1 MKRKSFLNFT
11 LSIRQKII
19 GGFLIIILIFN
30 INGVFSVISINQSDA
45 IIRESAEV
53 VNPSLEQI
61 ENFRLLVTQSRMY
74 ITNWVYQQAS
84 TEEERTLLKNLH
96 TSYPDLKDR
105 LSKLKTQWADG
116 QQIASIDS
124 VIVAFDKVVKLQK
137 KIMNDL
143 AEEEDY
149 KNDALVTA
157 SRSLLLQNI
166 LPESKLLLSKL
177 EVLSRKKQNE
187 TEYAK
192 VSLIEAFNRLRLIT
206 VGLGAFLLFGGL
218 ISAFI
223 ISGNIT
229 QPIKYINGVFEK
241 IGTGELPADGNR
253 TFDNDEI
260 GQMANSADKLIN
272 NLRSISSFAESIGKG
287 DYQASFT
294 PVSEKDVLGNALV
307 EMRNNLARV
316 AEEDRRRNWQNEGIA
331 FFGNLLQKNN
341 NDIEQLSDVIISNLV
356 KYIKANQG
364 GLFIVNEQTDGS
376 EFYMTLASCY
386 AWDRKKFLEQK
397 VFPGDGLAGQAWQ
410 EQRTI
415 YLTEVPQDYVKIT
428 SGLGE
433 ANPNCILIVPLRVNE
448 EVFGVVELASF
459 NEMQSYEI
467 DFVEKVAEG
476 IASAIA
482 SVRISQRTRLLL
494 DESSQMSQQIQEKEQ
509 AIRKSSEQL
518 EKARLEMELTRRT
531 NQERDALIDATNLII
546 EVDAKFIIQKVNKLV
561 EKKLGYTVTQMQG
574 MALDFLFDSYTK
586 LDEAKLTLMKG
597 VAWSDFVTVKD
608 RGFTKYKM
616 KLAAVAIHNEN
627 NQIEKYFFL
636 ISDLEQ
642 TDI

>member
-1 MKRKSFLNFT
+1 MKRKSFFNFT

-105 LSKLKTQWADG
+105 LSKLKAQWSDG

-149 KNDALVTA
+149 KSEALVTA
-157 SRSLLLQNI
+157 SRNLLLQNI
-166 LPESKLLLSKL
+166 LPESKVLLAKL

-192 VSLIEAFNRLRLIT
+192 LSLIEAFNRLRLIT

-241 IGTGELPADGNR
+241 IGTGELPADGNH

-364 GLFIVNEQTDGS
+364 GLFIVNEQADGS
-376 EFYMTLASCY
+376 ELFMTLASCY

-415 YLTEVPQDYVKIT
+415 YLTEVPQEYVKIT

-448 EVFGVVELASF
+448 EVYGVVELASF

-531 NQERDALIDATNLII
+531 NQERDTLIDATNLII